1 MAGQKALSM
10 ASTMAEKMAEK
21 MALPKDW
28 RRGLQRDPTKVVETA
43 LRMVP
48 PKAYWKARSRV
59 LETVWKM
66 VWRKAEMKVVQKVP
80 KKAQGTAARKDQQ
93 TV

>member
-1 MAGQKALSM
+1 
-10 ASTMAEKMAEK
+10 
-21 MALPKDW
+21 
-28 RRGLQRDPTKVVETA
+28 
-43 LRMVP
+43 MVP

-59 LETVWKM
+59 LETAWKM

-80 KKAQGTAARKDQQ
+80 KKALGTAARKGQQ